1 MRKVGEI
8 LQRKR
13 LEKNFTLED
22 IEKKTKIRKKFLQA
36 IETGD
41 YSQFSSPTYL
51 RGFIKNYSDFLNLP
65 TDEILAVFRREFDE
79 NEQIGVLPKGLSEPL
94 SAPFA
99 RLTSGKATF
108 IIVVTLLILFF
119 AYLIKGYISVS
130 GVPELVVDKPEAGA
144 KIFQEKVLVEGKT
157 DPKARLTINDQEVFL
172 DQNGRFSQ
180 EVTVS
185 ERTTSI
191 NVIAENKEG
200 KKAVVE
206 RVIEVMILTEEK

>member
-8 LQRKR
+8 LQKKR

-41 YSQFSSPTYL
+41 YSQFSSTTYL

-79 NEQIGVLPKGLSEPL
+79 NEKIGVLPKSLSEPL
-94 SAPFA
+94 VPPFA
-99 RLTSGKATF
+99 RLTAGKATF
-108 IIVVTLLILFF
+108 TIVAVLLILFF

-130 GVPELVVDKPEAGA
+130 GVPLLTISQPEAGA
-144 KIFQEKVLVEGKT
+144 KVSQEKVLVIGKT
-157 DPKARLTINDQEVFL
+157 DPKARLTINDQEVFP
-172 DQNGRFSQ
+172 DQNGGFSQ
-180 EVTVS
+180 EVTVN
-185 ERTTSI
+185 EKTTSI
-191 NVIAENKEG
+191 KVIAENKEG
-200 KKAVVE
+200 KKAVIE
-206 RVIEVMILTEEK
+206 RVIEVDL